1 MKTFKR
7 LKKALTQAGLEPT
20 ISCSVGRRLIHWAT
34 EPSKVL
40 NHQKVFEDVPK
51 SDFTKL
57 KVENHVDSRLIHAIQ
72 FPYFPP
78 SKFNFLILSLRF
90 LIKLEKKYKN
100 ENVSIF

>member
-1 MKTFKR
+1 MSHDEKY
-7 LKKALTQAGLEPT
+7 LTQAGLEPT

-72 FPYFPP
+72 FPKRPF
-78 SKFNFLILSLRF
+78 SQRLNK
-90 LIKLEKKYKN
+90 
-100 ENVSIF
+100 IF